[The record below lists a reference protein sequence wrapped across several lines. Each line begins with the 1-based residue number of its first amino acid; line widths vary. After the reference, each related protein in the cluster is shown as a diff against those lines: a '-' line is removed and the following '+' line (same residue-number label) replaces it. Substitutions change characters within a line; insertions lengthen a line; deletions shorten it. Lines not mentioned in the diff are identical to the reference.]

1 MAAIISDLAITASDD
16 PDQIIISIELPA
28 GAQRSSNG
36 SPLAVTVTRDQARDL
51 AVALA
56 KLADK

>member
-1 MAAIISDLAITASDD
+1 MPQIITDLAITATDD

-36 SPLAVTVTRDQARDL
+36 SPLAVTVTRAQAREL
-51 AVALA
+51 ASTLA
-56 KLADK
+56 RLGKK